1 MPMPVRYKVMH
12 LTHYAY
18 GEQVPG
24 SRHLAHLAPRATAW
38 QQMRDY
44 RLRISP
50 QPAEQ
55 RMGSDWFGND
65 CAWFAFAGPHDH
77 LEVEASSE
85 VMVAS
90 QVDAWRSAGACDEA
104 PTQRSPLD
112 VEYCLSSPS
121 VPLLPE
127 AAAFARASFVAGRP
141 LADALEDLAIRTQR
155 EFTYDPDAT
164 STSSLLVDLLRS
176 RRGVCQDFAHFLL
189 SGLRGLGFTARYMSG
204 YVAPLADGA
213 AQTGAAASHAW
224 VAVRAPDGSWIGC
237 DPTNGKLADDEFV
250 TLAWGRDFS
259 DVTPLRGVILARGPH
274 RLRVAVTVERQP
286 VTPSAEQ

>member
-1 MPMPVRYKVMH
+1 MAVCYKVIH
-12 LTHYAY
+12 LTRYAY

-24 SRHLAHLAPRATAW
+24 SRHLAHLAPRATSW
-38 QQMRDY
+38 QRVRTH

-55 RMGSDWFGND
+55 RAGTDWYGND
-65 CAWFAFAGPHDH
+65 CSWFAYAGPHDY
-77 LEVEASSE
+77 LEVEATSE
-85 VMVAS
+85 VVVSTQAA
-90 QVDAWRSAGACDEA
+90 AWRAAGPWDEA
-104 PTQRSPLD
+104 PAAQSPLD
-112 VEYCLSSPS
+112 VEYRLASPA

-127 AAAFARASFVAGRP
+127 AAAFARPSFLAGRP
-141 LADALEDLAIRTQR
+141 LADALEDLAVRTRR

-164 STSSLLVDLLRS
+164 STSSLLVDVLRS

-250 TLAWGRDFS
+250 TLAWGRDFG
-259 DVTPLRGVILARGPH
+259 DVTPLRGVIMARGAH
-274 RLRVAVTVERQP
+274 QLQVAVSVERQAFP
-286 VTPSAEQ
+286 TSDTI